1 VNTNLPGA
9 NAPTVEKPVIEIMK
23 KFEARMGKQ
32 KRTVS
37 VGAMQLEVGGFRSQ
51 IAKILGTD
59 HPAMTVF
66 PKFVVG
72 SVTPANVAE
81 YAESMQARMIE
92 VIRHLE
98 ALSINSQPGSK
109 VFFGHGRSP
118 VWRELKDFVH
128 DRLGLDWEEFN
139 REAVAGLATTERLH
153 DMLQSAQFAFL
164 LMTADDELAD
174 GTPQARPNVIHEIG
188 LFQGKLGM
196 RRAIVLLEEGCP
208 EFSNIVGL
216 SQIRFPKGR
225 ISACFEEV
233 RQVLAREGIVAR
245 S

>member
-1 VNTNLPGA
+1 MNTNSFV
-9 NAPTVEKPVIEIMK
+9 APASATATPVLEIMK
-23 KFEARMGKQ
+23 KFEVRMAKQ
-32 KRTVS
+32 KGTIS
-37 VGAMQLEVGGFRSQ
+37 VGAVQIEVSGFRSQ
-51 IAKILGTD
+51 IAKILGVD
-59 HPAMTVF
+59 HPAMSAL
-66 PKFVVG
+66 PKFVFG

-81 YAESMQARMIE
+81 YAESVHARMVA

-98 ALSINSQPGSK
+98 SLSTAPQQGSK

-118 VWRELKDFVH
+118 VWRELKDFVN

-139 REAVAGLATTERLH
+139 REAVAGLATSERLQN
-153 DMLQSAQFAFL
+153 MLQNAQFAFL
-164 LMTADDELAD
+164 LMTAEDELAD

-196 RRAIVLLEEGCP
+196 RRAIVLLEDGCA

-245 S
+245 A